1 MEKGE
6 DIKKE
11 IEAYLRTQAETRVSK
26 IGKKN
31 ITKEDKILM
40 EQ

>member
-6 DIKKE
+6 DIEKE
-11 IEAYLRTQAETRVSK
+11 IEAYLRTQADARVSK

-31 ITKEDKILM
+31 TKEDKILM

>member
-11 IEAYLRTQAETRVSK
+11 IEAYLRTQADARVSK
-26 IGKKN
+26 IEKKTSQKR
-31 ITKEDKILM
+31 TKS
-40 EQ
+40 